1 MSVSA
6 IENVASWSAVAVA
19 TKTHFLDQFRWRLI
33 SQLIKGISRVLQKLL
48 RYFNGTI
55 ISTFFVLLFPVP
67 PVIFALR
74 LSNLVVALAS
84 LKSTMSLLV
93 AEAGSSMQY

>member
-1 MSVSA
+1 M
-6 IENVASWSAVAVA
+6 
-19 TKTHFLDQFRWRLI
+19 
-33 SQLIKGISRVLQKLL
+33 LL
-48 RYFNGTI
+48 V
-55 ISTFFVLLFPVP
+55 TFFVLLFPVP